1 MSSLSQHAA
10 LFLEA
15 RTFSKCRG
23 LDTWR
28 QVNAEKLECLA
39 VCALSTCYD
48 VSGYSVLFCVDAD
61 KPECLAVCA
70 LPTSSY
76 QISVSGVAEPGE
88 VLALMGGSG
97 AGKTTLMNILA
108 HLDTNGVEVSPA
120 PRATY
125 HFLDFSVPRRRHCQ
139 WQEDHQAENA
149 ANVRLRSAG

>member
-1 MSSLSQHAA
+1 MVRVSRCLRSLNMLHC
-10 LFLEA
+10 
-15 RTFSKCRG
+15 FSKQELSRNVVAWTRG
-23 LDTWR
+23 
-28 QVNAEKLECLA
+28 
-39 VCALSTCYD
+39 
-48 VSGYSVLFCVDAD
+48 D